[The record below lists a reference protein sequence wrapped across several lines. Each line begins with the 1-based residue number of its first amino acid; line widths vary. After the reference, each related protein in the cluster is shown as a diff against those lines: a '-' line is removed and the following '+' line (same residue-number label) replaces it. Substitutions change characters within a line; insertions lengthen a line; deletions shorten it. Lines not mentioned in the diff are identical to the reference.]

1 MKQSQSYLNRIV
13 FSVGGSIFYSKS
25 EGINHEFISG
35 FLNFIRELRG
45 YRGAIVVGGG
55 PLAREF
61 INEGRKLGLTEYE
74 NDMLAIWE
82 TRKNAT
88 LILYALKDML
98 VYPKLLYNAEE
109 ASIAINQY
117 DWLCSGGFFPG
128 ITTDAVAALIAES
141 IGASKIINISN
152 TAYVYDRDPKK
163 YPDAKPIS
171 TATIDEFISIA
182 NRDDNRSAGENFVF
196 DIFALKI
203 AKRSKIPI
211 YFTDSNIENIN
222 RVVRNL
228 EHQGTLLIP

>member
-1 MKQSQSYLNRIV
+1 MILQQSYSNRLV
-13 FSVGGSIFYSKS
+13 FSLGGSVFYDKNK
-25 EGINHEFISG
+25 GINHEFIQS
-35 FLNFIRELRG
+35 FLEFIKGLRNVK
-45 YRGAIVVGGG
+45 GAIVVGGG

-88 LILYALKDML
+88 LLLYSLKELL
-98 VYPKLLYNAEE
+98 VYPKLLYTAEE

-128 ITTDAVAALIAES
+128 ITTDAVATLIAES
-141 IGASKIINISN
+141 IRATKIVNISN
-152 TAYVYDRDPKK
+152 TAFLYDKDPKLYK
-163 YPDAKPIS
+163 DARLIRKAS
-171 TATIDEFISIA
+171 IDEFIKIA
-182 NRDDNRSAGENFVF
+182 GSLDDRKAGENFIF

-211 YFTDSNIENIN
+211 YFTNADIENIIKIMHDQ
-222 RVVRNL
+222 
-228 EHQGTLLIP
+228 EHQGSILIP

>member
-88 LILYALKDML
+88 LIL
-98 VYPKLLYNAEE
+98 
-109 ASIAINQY
+109 
-117 DWLCSGGFFPG
+117 
-128 ITTDAVAALIAES
+128 
-141 IGASKIINISN
+141 
-152 TAYVYDRDPKK
+152 
-163 YPDAKPIS
+163 
-171 TATIDEFISIA
+171 
-182 NRDDNRSAGENFVF
+182 
-196 DIFALKI
+196 
-203 AKRSKIPI
+203 
-211 YFTDSNIENIN
+211 
-222 RVVRNL
+222 
-228 EHQGTLLIP
+228 